1 MDEFTMEIAGWTA
14 SVQCSFGSTREYFR
28 QYLTGKA
35 SDTQLVIRQEDMDAE
50 QAFLDEEADREG
62 LKRRV
67 FTPPFLER
75 AAIARKMAAFL
86 LCRDVLYLHGSTV
99 AVDGRAYL
107 FTAPTGTGKSTHTR
121 LWRQLLGD
129 RAIMVND
136 DRAFL
141 HVGSDC
147 VTAYGSPWSGKHGL
161 DTNMAAPL
169 AGICILRRGQENAIR
184 KITAVQ
190 ALPFLMS
197 QTFLPDE
204 SKDNMARVQLLI
216 ERLCIGVPLWQMNCT
231 KEPEAARMAFEAM
244 SVKP

>member
-28 QYLTGKA
+28 QYLTEKA
-35 SDTQLVIRQEDMDAE
+35 PDTHLVIRQEDMDAE
-50 QAFLDEEADREG
+50 QVLLNEEADREG
-62 LKRRV
+62 LKRRA

-75 AAIARKMAAFL
+75 TAIARKMAAFL

-129 RAIMVND
+129 RAVMVND

-141 HVGSDC
+141 YIGTDS

-169 AGICILRRGQENAIR
+169 AGICILRRGQENQIGR
-184 KITAVQ
+184 ITADD
-190 ALPFLMS
+190 AFDFLLS
-197 QTFLPDE
+197 QSFLPAPDSE
-204 SKDNMARVQLLI
+204 QTVEALAHN
-216 ERLCIGVPLWQMNCT
+216 LCTHVPLWHMACT
-231 KEPEAARMAFEAM
+231 KDIDAAQMAYDAM
-244 SVKP
+244 SQK

>member
-28 QYLTGKA
+28 QYLTEKTP
-35 SDTQLVIRQEDMDAE
+35 DIQLVIQQEDMDAE

-86 LCRDVLYLHGSTV
+86 LYRDVLYLHGSTV

-147 VTAYGSPWSGKHGL
+147 VSAYGSPWSGKHGL
-161 DTNMAAPL
+161 DTNMHAPL
-169 AGICILRRGQENAIR
+169 AGICILCRGQENQIGR
-184 KITAVQ
+184 ITAED
-190 ALPFLMS
+190 AFDFLLS
-197 QTFLPDE
+197 QSFLPAPDSE
-204 SKDNMARVQLLI
+204 QTVEALAHN
-216 ERLCIGVPLWQMNCT
+216 LCTHVPLWRMACT
-231 KEPEAARMAFEAM
+231 KDIGAARMAYDAM
-244 SVKP
+244 SQK

>member
-28 QYLTGKA
+28 QYLTEKA
-35 SDTQLVIRQEDMDAE
+35 PDTHLVIRQEDMDAE
-50 QAFLDEEADREG
+50 QVLLNEEADREG
-62 LKRRV
+62 LRRRV

-75 AAIARKMAAFL
+75 TAIARKMAAFL
-86 LCRDVLYLHGSTV
+86 LRCDVLYLHGSTV

-121 LWRQLLGD
+121 LWRQLLGE
-129 RAIMVND
+129 RAVMVND

-141 HVGSDC
+141 HIGTDA

-169 AGICILRRGQENAIR
+169 AGICILSRGQENQIGSISAED
-184 KITAVQ
+184 AYD
-190 ALPFLMS
+190 FLLS
-197 QTFLPDE
+197 QSFLPDADSE
-204 SKDNMARVQLLI
+204 ETVKELVQKLTAT
-216 ERLCIGVPLWQMNCT
+216 VPLWRMACT
-231 KEPEAARMAFEAM
+231 KEIDAARMAFDAM
-244 SVKP
+244 SQK